1 MSHSGLVLSGRKYA
15 RVVRSSLKERVGALQ
30 GPPPGLA
37 VIMVGDDSASKV
49 YVGAK
54 EKACKRV
61 GINSSVIN
69 MPADSSE
76 ADVLRFVDE
85 LNSDDKIH
93 GILVQLPLPD
103 HISVDRIAS
112 AVLPEKDVDGFHP
125 VNVGRLWRG
134 EDGLFPCTP
143 SGIVGLLRHYDITM
157 SGKNALIV
165 GRSNIVG
172 KPMAALLLRENCTVT
187 VAHSRTVDLMKQCG
201 QADILVV
208 AVGRAEMIKKDWVK
222 PGAVVVDVGM
232 NRNSSGKLVGD
243 VDYHD
248 VMEVCSAI
256 TPVPGGVGPLTIAY
270 LLENTFKARS
280 RQKTTTEPN

>member
-15 RVVRSSLKERVGALQ
+15 RVVRSSLKERVSLLKGC
-30 GPPPGLA
+30 PPGLA

-49 YVGAK
+49 YVDAK
-54 EKACKRV
+54 EKACKKV
-61 GINSSVIN
+61 GVHSTVIN

-76 ADVLRFVDE
+76 ADVLRLVDE
-85 LNSDDKIH
+85 LNSDDKVH

-103 HISVDRIAS
+103 HISVDAIAS

-143 SGIVGLLRHYDITM
+143 SGIIGLLRHYDIPM

-187 VAHSRTVDLMKQCG
+187 VAHSRTVDLMKQCR

-248 VMEVCSAI
+248 IREVCSAI

-280 RQKTTTEPN
+280 RQKTIKPN

>member
-1 MSHSGLVLSGRKYA
+1 LSDSGLVLSGRKYA
-15 RVVRSSLKERVGALQ
+15 RVVRSSLKERVSLLQ
-30 GPPPGLA
+30 GYPPGLA
-37 VIMVGDDSASKV
+37 VIMVGDDPASKV

-54 EKACKRV
+54 EKACKKV

-85 LNSDDKIH
+85 LNSDDKVH

-143 SGIVGLLRHYDITM
+143 SGIIGLLRHYDIPM

-187 VAHSRTVDLMKQCG
+187 VAHSRTVDLIEQCVR
-201 QADILVV
+201 ADILVV
-208 AVGRAEMIKKDWVK
+208 AAGRAEMIKKDWVK

-243 VDYHD
+243 VDYHN
-248 VMEVCSAI
+248 VREVCSAI

-280 RQKTTTEPN
+280 RQKTTEPN

>member
-1 MSHSGLVLSGRKYA
+1 MSHSALVLSGRKYA
-15 RVVRSSLKERVGALQ
+15 RVVRSSLKERVSLLQ
-30 GPPPGLA
+30 GDPPGLA
-37 VIMVGDDSASKV
+37 VIMVGDDPASKV

-54 EKACKRV
+54 EKACKKV

-76 ADVLRFVDE
+76 ADVLRRVDE
-85 LNSDDKIH
+85 LNSDDKVH

-143 SGIVGLLRHYDITM
+143 SGIIGLLRHYDIPM

-187 VAHSRTVDLMKQCG
+187 VAHSRTADLIGQCRS
-201 QADILVV
+201 ADILVV

-232 NRNSSGKLVGD
+232 NRNSNGKLVGD

-248 VMEVCSAI
+248 VLEVCSAI

-270 LLENTFKARS
+270 LLENAFKARS
-280 RQKTTTEPN
+280 RQKATEPN

>member
-1 MSHSGLVLSGRKYA
+1 MDDAVLVLSGRKYA
-15 RVVRSSLKERVGALQ
+15 RVVRSSLKERVSLLQ
-30 GPPPGLA
+30 GSPPGLT
-37 VIMVGDDSASKV
+37 VVMVGDDPASKV

-54 EKACKRV
+54 EKACKKV
-61 GINSSVIN
+61 GFNSSVVR
-69 MPADSSE
+69 MPAESSE
-76 ADVLRFVDE
+76 ADVLKVVEE
-85 LNSDDKIH
+85 LNSNSDIH

-125 VNVGRLWRG
+125 VNVGKLWRG

-143 SGIVGLLRHYDITM
+143 SGIIGLLRHHDIVMT
-157 SGKNALIV
+157 GKNALIV

-187 VAHSRTVDLMKQCG
+187 VAHSRTVDLAEQCRR
-201 QADILVV
+201 ADILVV
-208 AVGRAEMIKKDWVK
+208 AAGRAEMIKKSWVK

-248 VMEVCSAI
+248 VSQICSAI

-280 RQKTTTEPN
+280 RQQIARPN

>member
-1 MSHSGLVLSGRKYA
+1 MDDTVLVLSGRKYA
-15 RVVRSSLKERVGALQ
+15 RVVRSSLKERVSLLQ
-30 GPPPGLA
+30 GSPPGLT
-37 VIMVGDDSASKV
+37 VVMVGDDPASKV

-54 EKACKRV
+54 EKACKKV
-61 GINSSVIN
+61 GFNSSVVR
-69 MPADSSE
+69 MPAESSE
-76 ADVLRFVDE
+76 ADVLKVVEE
-85 LNSDDKIH
+85 LNSDSDIH

-125 VNVGRLWRG
+125 VNVGKLWRG

-143 SGIVGLLRHYDITM
+143 SGIIGLLRHHHIVMT
-157 SGKNALIV
+157 GKNALIV

-187 VAHSRTVDLMKQCG
+187 VAHSRTVDLAEQCRR
-201 QADILVV
+201 ADILVV
-208 AVGRAEMIKKDWVK
+208 AAGRAEMIKKNWVK

-248 VMEVCSAI
+248 VSQICSAI

-280 RQKTTTEPN
+280 RQQIARPN

>member
-1 MSHSGLVLSGRKYA
+1 MSDSGLVLSGRKYA
-15 RVVRSSLKERVGALQ
+15 RVVRSSLKERVSLLQ
-30 GPPPGLA
+30 GYPPGLA
-37 VIMVGDDSASKV
+37 VIMVGDDPASKV

-54 EKACKRV
+54 EKACKKV

-85 LNSDDKIH
+85 LNSDDKVH

-143 SGIVGLLRHYDITM
+143 SGIIGLLRHYDIPM

-187 VAHSRTVDLMKQCG
+187 VAHSRTVDLIEQCVR
-201 QADILVV
+201 ADILVV
-208 AVGRAEMIKKDWVK
+208 AAGRAEMIKKDWVK

-248 VMEVCSAI
+248 VREVCSAI

-280 RQKTTTEPN
+280 RQKTTEPN